1 MSAPLLIIV
10 IHEDGVR
17 MEVFAHQ
24 SVGLTAAPLQ
34 PPSCAL

>member
-10 IHEDGVR
+10 IHEDGVKP
-17 MEVFAHQ
+17 EVFAHR
-24 SVGLTAAPLQ
+24 SMGLTAAPLQ